1 MDIAPTTPFDPAAAS
16 SVGTSGSGL
25 TEATTDQMGRDE
37 FLKLLMAQLEHQ
49 DPMSPMENHEFVAQ
63 LATFSG
69 LEQQILSNQR
79 LQELQLAQMSASN
92 AQLAGFIGKEITAS
106 GEQIALDGDGASP
119 IGIQL
124 DAPADTVKIT
134 VKDSNGEVVYSGE
147 RTSLSAG
154 QHQITWPG
162 TDESGNPLPA
172 GTYDVEVS
180 ATGAGGTPVGA
191 SAIVAGVV
199 TGVTFENGY
208 PELLVGDLRVQ
219 PAQILSI
226 GAGDASTAPSTP
238 EPQPQPQPQPG
249 NPDLGSGG

>member
-1 MDIAPTTPFDPAAAS
+1 MEIPPNSLDPATAG

-25 TEATTDQMGRDE
+25 TDATTETMGRDE

-49 DPMSPMENHEFVAQ
+49 DPMNPVENHEFVAQ

-69 LEQQILSNQR
+69 LEQQILANQR

-92 AQLAGFIGKEITAS
+92 AQLAGFIGKEITAG
-106 GEQIALDGDGASP
+106 GEQISLDGTKVSP

-124 DAPADTVKIT
+124 DAPAETVTIT
-134 VKDSNGEVVYSGE
+134 VRDAGGKIVYSGE
-147 RTSLSAG
+147 RTNLGTGS
-154 QHQITWPG
+154 HQITWPG
-162 TDESGNPLPA
+162 TDTDGNPLRA
-172 GTYDVEVS
+172 GVYDVEVS
-180 ATGAGGTPVGA
+180 ASDADGNPVGA
-191 SAIVAGVV
+191 SAVVAGIV

-226 GAGDASTAPSTP
+226 GGGDGSSAPTSPQP
-238 EPQPQPQPQPG
+238 EPDPP
-249 NPDLGSGG
+249 NPDLGLGG

>member
-1 MDIAPTTPFDPAAAS
+1 MEIAPTTPLDPVAAS
-16 SVGTSGSGL
+16 SVGTSGTGL
-25 TEATTDQMGRDE
+25 TDATTDQMGRDE
-37 FLKLLMAQLEHQ
+37 FLRLLMAQLENQ
-49 DPMSPMENHEFVAQ
+49 DPMNPMENHEFVAQ

-69 LEQQILSNQR
+69 LEQQILANQR

-92 AQLAGFIGKEITAS
+92 AQLAGFIGKDITAS
-106 GEQIALDGDGASP
+106 GEQIALDGKGAAP

-134 VKDSNGEVVYSGE
+134 VKNAAGKVVYSGE
-147 RTSLSAG
+147 RTSMSAG

-162 TDESGNPLPA
+162 TDASGNPLPA
-172 GTYDVEVS
+172 GTYQVEVS
-180 ATGAGGTPVGA
+180 ATGAGGSPVSA

-226 GAGDASTAPSTP
+226 GAGSGSAAPSTP
-238 EPQPQPQPQPG
+238 EPPTRPT

>member
-1 MDIAPTTPFDPAAAS
+1 MEIAPTSTPDPIQAS
-16 SVGTSGSGL
+16 SVGTSGSSL
-25 TEATTDQMGRDE
+25 TDATTDQMGRDE

-69 LEQQILSNQR
+69 LEQQMLANTR

-92 AQLAGFIGKEITAS
+92 AQLAGFIGQEITAG
-106 GEQIALDGDGASP
+106 GEQISLDGKTAGP

-124 DAPADTVKIT
+124 DAPADTVTIT
-134 VKDSNGEVVYSGE
+134 VKDQNGKVVYTGE
-147 RTSLSAG
+147 RTSLTAG
-154 QHQITWPG
+154 KHEITWPG
-162 TDESGNPLPA
+162 TDESGNTLPA
-172 GTYDVEVS
+172 GVYNVEVA
-180 ATGAGGTPVGA
+180 ATGADGNPVHA
-191 SAIVAGVV
+191 SAMVSGVV

-226 GAGDASTAPSTP
+226 GAP
-238 EPQPQPQPQPG
+238 EETG
-249 NPDLGSGG
+249 